1 MNFGDTIQS
10 HVRPCNLQE
19 QDCAPCG
26 SFSHPAGWLT
36 VDLRGG
42 HPRRMNK
49 GGRRKEGVSQLL
61 GGLKEGSSLELD
73 VAPSWQ
79 GDGKWWT
86 RENRFCG
93 ARRMTECTHRLG
105 IVPPRDWY
113 RKHGPQCHYLPTLN
127 PADRCWGESFMLQVR
142 EVGEFPLKFPL
153 PEGMSQGKGREE
165 T

>member
-10 HVRPCNLQE
+10 HGRPCNLQE

-26 SFSHPAGWLT
+26 SFSHSAGWLT

-73 VAPSWQ
+73 VAPS
-79 GDGKWWT
+79 
-86 RENRFCG
+86 
-93 ARRMTECTHRLG
+93 
-105 IVPPRDWY
+105 
-113 RKHGPQCHYLPTLN
+113 
-127 PADRCWGESFMLQVR
+127 
-142 EVGEFPLKFPL
+142 
-153 PEGMSQGKGREE
+153 
-165 T
+165 